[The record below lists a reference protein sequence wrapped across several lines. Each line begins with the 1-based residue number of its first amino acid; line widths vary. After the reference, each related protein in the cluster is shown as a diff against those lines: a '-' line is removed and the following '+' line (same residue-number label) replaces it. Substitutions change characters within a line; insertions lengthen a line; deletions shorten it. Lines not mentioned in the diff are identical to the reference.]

1 MKNNKV
7 VYANYIDSFPNLNK
21 NKNKL
26 IIMGKGK
33 RGSKYR
39 GVSHNGKQWQVLIMF
54 KNSKSYVG
62 LFPSEELTARIYD
75 ILAIKK
81 EVLKQKQ
88 ILNIIQLKFIRFFQ
102 AI

>member
-33 RGSKYR
+33 RGSKYK
-39 GVSHNGKQWQVLIMF
+39 GVSRNGKQ
-54 KNSKSYVG
+54 
-62 LFPSEELTARIYD
+62 
-75 ILAIKK
+75 
-81 EVLKQKQ
+81 
-88 ILNIIQLKFIRFFQ
+88 
-102 AI
+102 